1 MTTAEL
7 QNEEDAIHQREQKI
21 FASFDK
27 YDVEKF
33 GYISVTD
40 LKDALEACG
49 EVLTEDE
56 VYLVI
61 SYQDPHNTG
70 DINLAQFKEI
80 LE

>member
-1 MTTAEL
+1 M
-7 QNEEDAIHQREQKI
+7 
-21 FASFDK
+21 
-27 YDVEKF
+27 
-33 GYISVTD
+33 TD
-40 LKDALEACG
+40 LQDALEACG